1 MSPLRLPRRFEGRR
15 VGLRPS
21 AGNKSFELDTMSDP
35 DAGTS
40 SAGGPDG
47 GDRADPVIRLTG
59 ITRTFPGTVEVHA
72 LHPVDL
78 VVERGEFAAIVGPSG
93 SGKSTLLNLL
103 GLLDRPS
110 SGTYELSGTDVAGLR
125 ERQRTAARG
134 HSIGFVFQSFH
145 LLPHRTVTENVVL
158 AQLYTATRTRPR
170 VRLERAREALR
181 QVGLGH
187 RLDALP
193 TTLSGGERQRVA
205 IARALVNRP
214 ALLLCDEPTGNLD
227 TRTSDMIMNLFAELH
242 AGGQTIVVITHDPAV
257 AARAQRT
264 VTLRDGR
271 IVPSE
276 PTGLPAEAA
285 V

>member
-1 MSPLRLPRRFEGRR
+1 
-15 VGLRPS
+15 
-21 AGNKSFELDTMSDP
+21 MSDP

-40 SAGGPDG
+40 SVGGPDG
-47 GDRADPVIRLTG
+47 GDRAEPVIRLTG